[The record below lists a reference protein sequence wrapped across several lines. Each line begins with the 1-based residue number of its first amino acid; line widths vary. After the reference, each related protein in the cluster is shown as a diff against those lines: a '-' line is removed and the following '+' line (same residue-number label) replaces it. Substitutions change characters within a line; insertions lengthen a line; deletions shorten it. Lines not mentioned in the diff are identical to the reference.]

1 MTKKR
6 DTSRVLVGLFLIVL
20 GGLLILLSRP
30 AFSYTMEKL
39 EQVPKSEIIM
49 NNSFTIHQSQDKV
62 VQVQM
67 KIGQTLGILASGDK
81 NFTFLIANY
90 TDPENVTALDEPD
103 VTYYILNGTLT
114 VNTTW
119 SPQTRTA
126 EQSNYYLTFL
136 ARNFPAESPVYVY
149 ANVTKKWT
157 DIETKTIVAPDL
169 KPLIDPNYMYVGL
182 GVVILG
188 GIILIHIFYRRR
200 RQRSQRR

>member
-1 MTKKR
+1 MTRKR
-6 DTSRVLVGLFLIVL
+6 DTSRVLVGIFLMLL
-20 GGLLILLSRP
+20 GGMLILFSRP

-39 EQVPKSEIIM
+39 EQVPKSETLM
-49 NNSFTIHQSQDKV
+49 NYSFVLDQTRDKM

-67 KIGQTLGILASGDK
+67 KIGQTLEILASGDK

-90 TDPENVTALDEPD
+90 TNPENFATRDEPD

-126 EQSNYYLTFL
+126 ELSNYYLTFL
-136 ARNFPAESPVYVY
+136 ARDLPAESSAYVY
-149 ANVTKKWT
+149 ASVTKRWT
-157 DIETKTIVAPDL
+157 DIEIKTIVAPDL
-169 KPLIDPNYMYVGL
+169 RPLIDPNYTYAGL

-188 GIILIHIFYRRR
+188 GTVLTHTFYRRR
-200 RQRSQRR
+200 RQKSQRH